1 VTSWIPPTAF
11 WVFTCLFALL
21 FGVVEV
27 IKRSTPISGTVTRKI
42 LHVSTALVS
51 TALPSHLA
59 PSWII
64 VLAVI
69 FGLVLTAS
77 KLGSVLTS
85 IHNVPRKTWG
95 EVLFPLGIGLAAWLV
110 YCAPFLDLDAEL
122 AASSLRFGLLTLGIL
137 DVAAEWGGQ
146 IPSPKL
152 WFGKSVAGSLSFFAA
167 GLVLCAAHGIPLT
180 GTAVAAVAGL
190 SLSETLLGRGI
201 DNLALPSLGAL
212 AYLLLVTSN

>member
-1 VTSWIPPTAF
+1 MTYPPFAF
-11 WVFTCLFALL
+11 WAFSGL
-21 FGVVEV
+21 FGILFVLMEAV
-27 IKRSTPISGTVTRKI
+27 KRRRQISGTVTRKI
-42 LHVSTALVS
+42 LHVSTALIS
-51 TALPSHLA
+51 MTLPSYLS
-59 PSWII
+59 PGWML
-64 VLAVI
+64 VLAGTFTVVL
-69 FGLVLTAS
+69 GLS
-77 KLGSVLTS
+77 KAFKVFTS
-85 IHNVPRKTWG
+85 IHEVPRKTWG
-95 EVLFPLGIGLAAWLV
+95 EVVFPLGIGLAVWLV
-110 YCAPFLDLDAEL
+110 YYALGLDHGL
-122 AASSLRFGLLTLGIL
+122 ATRALRFGLLTLGIL

-190 SLSETLLGRGI
+190 SLSESLLGRGI